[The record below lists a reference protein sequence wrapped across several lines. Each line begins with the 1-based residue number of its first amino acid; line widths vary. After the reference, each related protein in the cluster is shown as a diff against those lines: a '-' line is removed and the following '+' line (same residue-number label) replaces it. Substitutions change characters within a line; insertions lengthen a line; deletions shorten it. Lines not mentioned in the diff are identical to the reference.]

1 MSWKNNNT
9 FIKMREAYKEERES
23 VNYLE
28 DLKKLING
36 EATAAIQYKFAA
48 DSMVGDNQ
56 SYLRS
61 HFEEH
66 VTEEWGH
73 YTQLVEALME
83 RGGEAGSTLEALISS
98 ALPETEEIESFDSE
112 YLREFFI
119 SAEKNAIKAYQKFYN
134 SIEDEDPDL
143 ADIVSGIISDERAHK
158 LDFERMIQGYG
169 HLPDKDMK
177 SEEESDS
184 EEEEK
189 EEEASDT
196 ESEDKESEDL
206 KEEESKEEEDEDDSS
221 EDDEIKYKD
230 FWK

>member
-36 EATAAIQYKFAA
+36 EATAAIQYKFAS
-48 DSMVGDNQ
+48 DSMIGDNQ

-83 RGGEAGSTLEALISS
+83 RGGEADSTLEALISS

-119 SAEKNAIKAYQKFYN
+119 SSERNAIKAYQKFYN

-158 LDFERMIQGYG
+158 LDFERMVQGYG
-169 HLPDKDMK
+169 YSPDKDME
-177 SEEESDS
+177 SEEEK
-184 EEEEK
+184 K
-189 EEEASDT
+189 EEEPSDT
-196 ESEDKESEDL
+196 ESEDMESEDL
-206 KEEESKEEEDEDDSS
+206 KEEKSEEEEDEEDSS

>member
-36 EATAAIQYKFAA
+36 EATAAIQYKFAS
-48 DSMVGDNQ
+48 DSMIGDNQ

-83 RGGEAGSTLEALISS
+83 RGGEADSTLEALISS

-158 LDFERMIQGYG
+158 LDFERMEA
-169 HLPDKDMK
+169 KDME

-189 EEEASDT
+189 EEEPSDT

-206 KEEESKEEEDEDDSS
+206 KEEESEEEDEEDSS
-221 EDDEIKYKD
+221 EDDEIKYKN

>member
-36 EATAAIQYKFAA
+36 EATAAIQYKFAS
-48 DSMVGDNQ
+48 DSMIGDNQ

-83 RGGEAGSTLEALISS
+83 RGGEADSTLEALISS

-112 YLREFFI
+112 YLRDFFI
-119 SAEKNAIKAYQKFYN
+119 SSERNAIKAYQKFYN

-158 LDFERMIQGYG
+158 LDFERMETTDMG
-169 HLPDKDMK
+169 KDME
-177 SEEESDS
+177 SEEEK
-184 EEEEK
+184 K
-189 EEEASDT
+189 EEEPSDT

-206 KEEESKEEEDEDDSS
+206 KEEESEEEEEEDDSS

>member
-36 EATAAIQYKFAA
+36 EATAAIQYKFAS
-48 DSMVGDNQ
+48 DSMIGDNQ

-83 RGGEAGSTLEALISS
+83 RGGEADSTLEALISS

-119 SAEKNAIKAYQKFYN
+119 SAERNSIKAYQKFYN

-158 LDFERMIQGYG
+158 LDFERMVQGYG
-169 HLPDKDMK
+169 YSPDKDME
-177 SEEESDS
+177 SEEEK
-184 EEEEK
+184 K
-189 EEEASDT
+189 EEEPSDT
-196 ESEDKESEDL
+196 ESEDMESEDL
-206 KEEESKEEEDEDDSS
+206 KEEKSEEEEDEEDSS

>member
-23 VNYLE
+23 TNYLE

-36 EATAAIQYKFAA
+36 EATAAIQYKFAS

-73 YTQLVEALME
+73 CTQLVEALME
-83 RGGEAGSTLEALISS
+83 RGGEADSTLEALISS

-119 SAEKNAIKAYQKFYN
+119 SSERNAIKAYQKFYN
-134 SIEDEDPDL
+134 SIENEDPDL

-158 LDFERMIQGYG
+158 LDFERMEAKDM
-169 HLPDKDMK
+169 DKDME
-177 SEEESDS
+177 SEEEK
-184 EEEEK
+184 K
-189 EEEASDT
+189 EEEPSDT

-206 KEEESKEEEDEDDSS
+206 KEEESEEEEDKEDSS
-221 EDDEIKYKD
+221 EDNEIKYKN

>member
-36 EATAAIQYKFAA
+36 EATAAIQYKFAS
-48 DSMVGDNQ
+48 DSMIGDNQ

-83 RGGEAGSTLEALISS
+83 RGGEADSTLEALISS

-119 SAEKNAIKAYQKFYN
+119 SAERNAIKAYQKFYN

-158 LDFERMIQGYG
+158 LDFERMEAKDM
-169 HLPDKDMK
+169 DKDIE
-177 SEEESDS
+177 SEEDKD
-184 EEEEK
+184 K
-189 EEEASDT
+189 EEEPSDT

-206 KEEESKEEEDEDDSS
+206 KEEESEEEEDEDDSS

>member
-36 EATAAIQYKFAA
+36 EATAAIQYKFAS

-83 RGGEAGSTLEALISS
+83 RGGEADSTLEALISS

-119 SAEKNAIKAYQKFYN
+119 SAERNAIKAYQKFYN

-158 LDFERMIQGYG
+158 LDFERMEA
-169 HLPDKDMK
+169 KDME

-184 EEEEK
+184 EEEKK
-189 EEEASDT
+189 EEEPSDT

-206 KEEESKEEEDEDDSS
+206 KEEKSEEEDEEDSS
-221 EDDEIKYKD
+221 EDDEIKYKN

>member
-36 EATAAIQYKFAA
+36 EATAAIQYKLAS
-48 DSMVGDNQ
+48 DSMIGDNQ

-83 RGGEAGSTLEALISS
+83 RGGEADSTLEALISS

-158 LDFERMIQGYG
+158 LDFERMEAKDM
-169 HLPDKDMK
+169 DKDME
-177 SEEESDS
+177 SEEDED
-184 EEEEK
+184 K
-189 EEEASDT
+189 EEEPSDT
-196 ESEDKESEDL
+196 ELENKESEDL

>member
-36 EATAAIQYKFAA
+36 EATAAIQYKFAS
-48 DSMVGDNQ
+48 DSMIGDNQ

-83 RGGEAGSTLEALISS
+83 RGGEADSTLEALISS

-119 SAEKNAIKAYQKFYN
+119 SAERNAIKAYQKFYN
-134 SIEDEDPDL
+134 SIENEDPDL

-158 LDFERMIQGYG
+158 LDFERMESTDMG
-169 HLPDKDMK
+169 KDME
-177 SEEESDS
+177 SEEDEG
-184 EEEEK
+184 K
-189 EEEASDT
+189 EEEPSDT

>member
-36 EATAAIQYKFAA
+36 EATAAIQYKFAS
-48 DSMVGDNQ
+48 DSMIGDNQ

-83 RGGEAGSTLEALISS
+83 RGGEADSTLEALISS

-119 SAEKNAIKAYQKFYN
+119 SSERNAIKAYQKFYN

-158 LDFERMIQGYG
+158 LDFERMETTDMG
-169 HLPDKDMK
+169 KDME
-177 SEEESDS
+177 SEEEK
-184 EEEEK
+184 K
-189 EEEASDT
+189 EEEPSDT
-196 ESEDKESEDL
+196 ELENKESEDI
-206 KEEESKEEEDEDDSS
+206 KEEESEEEEDEDDSS
-221 EDDEIKYKD
+221 EDDEIEYKD

>member
-36 EATAAIQYKFAA
+36 EATAAIQYKFAS
-48 DSMVGDNQ
+48 DSMIGDNQ

-83 RGGEAGSTLEALISS
+83 RGGEADSTLEALISS

-119 SAEKNAIKAYQKFYN
+119 SAERNAIKAYQKFYN

-158 LDFERMIQGYG
+158 LDFERMETTDMG
-169 HLPDKDMK
+169 KDME
-177 SEEESDS
+177 SEEDED
-184 EEEEK
+184 K
-189 EEEASDT
+189 EEEPSD
-196 ESEDKESEDL
+196 SEDKESEDL
-206 KEEESKEEEDEDDSS
+206 KEEESEEEEDEDNSS
-221 EDDEIKYKD
+221 EDDEIKYKN

>member
-36 EATAAIQYKFAA
+36 EATAAIQYKFAS
-48 DSMVGDNQ
+48 DSMIGDNQ

-83 RGGEAGSTLEALISS
+83 RGGEADSTLEALISS

-119 SAEKNAIKAYQKFYN
+119 SAERNAIKAYQKFYN

-158 LDFERMIQGYG
+158 LDFERMESTDMG
-169 HLPDKDMK
+169 KDME
-177 SEEESDS
+177 SEEDED
-184 EEEEK
+184 K
-189 EEEASDT
+189 EEEPSDT
-196 ESEDKESEDL
+196 ELENKESEDI
-206 KEEESKEEEDEDDSS
+206 KEEESEEEEDEDDSS

>member
-36 EATAAIQYKFAA
+36 EATAAIQYKFAS
-48 DSMVGDNQ
+48 DSMIGDNQ

-66 VTEEWGH
+66 VNEEWGH

-83 RGGEAGSTLEALISS
+83 RGGEADSTLEALISS

-119 SAEKNAIKAYQKFYN
+119 SSERNAIKAYQKFYN

-158 LDFERMIQGYG
+158 LDFERMEAKDM
-169 HLPDKDMK
+169 DKDME
-177 SEEESDS
+177 SEEEK
-184 EEEEK
+184 K
-189 EEEASDT
+189 EEEPSDT

-206 KEEESKEEEDEDDSS
+206 KEEESEEEEDEDDSS

>member
-23 VNYLE
+23 TNYLE

-36 EATAAIQYKFAA
+36 EATAAIQYKFAS
-48 DSMVGDNQ
+48 DSMIGDNQ

-83 RGGEAGSTLEALISS
+83 RGGEADSTLEALISS

-119 SAEKNAIKAYQKFYN
+119 SAERNAIKAYQKFYN

-158 LDFERMIQGYG
+158 LDFERMEAKDM
-169 HLPDKDMK
+169 DKDME
-177 SEEESDS
+177 SEEDK
-184 EEEEK
+184 K
-189 EEEASDT
+189 EEEPSDT

>member
-36 EATAAIQYKFAA
+36 EATAAIQYKFAS
-48 DSMVGDNQ
+48 DSMIGDNQ

-119 SAEKNAIKAYQKFYN
+119 SAERNAIKAYQKFYN

-158 LDFERMIQGYG
+158 LDFERMETTDI
-169 HLPDKDMK
+169 DKDIE
-177 SEEESDS
+177 SEEDED
-184 EEEEK
+184 K
-189 EEEASDT
+189 EEEPSDT
-196 ESEDKESEDL
+196 ESEDKESEDI
-206 KEEESKEEEDEDDSS
+206 KEEESEEEEDEDDSS

>member
-9 FIKMREAYKEERES
+9 FIKMREAYKEERQS

-36 EATAAIQYKFAA
+36 EATAAIQYKFAS
-48 DSMVGDNQ
+48 DSMIGDNQ

-83 RGGEAGSTLEALISS
+83 RGGEADSTLEALISS

-119 SAEKNAIKAYQKFYN
+119 SAERNAIKAYQKFYN

-158 LDFERMIQGYG
+158 LDFERMESTDM
-169 HLPDKDMK
+169 DKDIE
-177 SEEESDS
+177 SEEDEG
-184 EEEEK
+184 K
-189 EEEASDT
+189 EEEPSDT

-206 KEEESKEEEDEDDSS
+206 KEEESEEEDEEDSS
-221 EDDEIKYKD
+221 EDDEIKYKN

>member
-36 EATAAIQYKFAA
+36 EATAAIQYKFAS
-48 DSMVGDNQ
+48 DSMIGDNQ

-83 RGGEAGSTLEALISS
+83 RGGEADSTLEALISS

-158 LDFERMIQGYG
+158 LDFERMETTDM
-169 HLPDKDMK
+169 DKDME
-177 SEEESDS
+177 SEEEK
-184 EEEEK
+184 K
-189 EEEASDT
+189 EEEPSDT

-206 KEEESKEEEDEDDSS
+206 KEEESEEEDEEDSS
-221 EDDEIKYKD
+221 EDDEIKYKN

>member
-36 EATAAIQYKFAA
+36 EATAAIQYKFAS
-48 DSMVGDNQ
+48 DSMIGDNQ

-83 RGGEAGSTLEALISS
+83 RGGEADSTLEALISS

-119 SAEKNAIKAYQKFYN
+119 SAERNAIKAYQKFYN

-158 LDFERMIQGYG
+158 LDFERMESTDMG
-169 HLPDKDMK
+169 KDME
-177 SEEESDS
+177 SEEDED
-184 EEEEK
+184 K
-189 EEEASDT
+189 EEEPSDT
-196 ESEDKESEDL
+196 ELENKASEDL
-206 KEEESKEEEDEDDSS
+206 KDEESKEEEDEDDSS

>member
-36 EATAAIQYKFAA
+36 EATAAIQYKFAS
-48 DSMVGDNQ
+48 DSMIGDNQ

-83 RGGEAGSTLEALISS
+83 RGGEADSTLEALISS

-158 LDFERMIQGYG
+158 LDFERMESTDMG
-169 HLPDKDMK
+169 KDME
-177 SEEESDS
+177 SEEEK
-184 EEEEK
+184 K
-189 EEEASDT
+189 EEEPSDT
-196 ESEDKESEDL
+196 ELENKESEDL
-206 KEEESKEEEDEDDSS
+206 KEEESEEEEEEDDSS

>member
-36 EATAAIQYKFAA
+36 EATAAIQYKFAS
-48 DSMVGDNQ
+48 DSMIGDNQ

-83 RGGEAGSTLEALISS
+83 RGGEADSTLEALISS

-158 LDFERMIQGYG
+158 LDFERMESTDMG
-169 HLPDKDMK
+169 KDME
-177 SEEESDS
+177 SEEDED
-184 EEEEK
+184 K
-189 EEEASDT
+189 EEEPSDT
-196 ESEDKESEDL
+196 ELENKESEDL

>member
-36 EATAAIQYKFAA
+36 EATAAIQYKFAS
-48 DSMVGDNQ
+48 DSMIGDNQ

-83 RGGEAGSTLEALISS
+83 RGGEADSTLEALISS

-143 ADIVSGIISDERAHK
+143 ADIISGIISDERAHK
-158 LDFERMIQGYG
+158 LDFERMESTDM
-169 HLPDKDMK
+169 DKDIE
-177 SEEESDS
+177 SEEDEG
-184 EEEEK
+184 K
-189 EEEASDT
+189 EEEPSDT
-196 ESEDKESEDL
+196 ELENKESEDL
-206 KEEESKEEEDEDDSS
+206 KEEKSEEEEDEDDSS

>member
-36 EATAAIQYKFAA
+36 EATAAIQYKFAS
-48 DSMVGDNQ
+48 DSMIGDNQ

-83 RGGEAGSTLEALISS
+83 RGGEADSTLEALISS

-158 LDFERMIQGYG
+158 LDFERMEA
-169 HLPDKDMK
+169 KDMGK
-177 SEEESDS
+177 DMESEEDED
-184 EEEEK
+184 K
-189 EEEASDT
+189 EEEPSDT
-196 ESEDKESEDL
+196 ELENKESEDL

>member
-36 EATAAIQYKFAA
+36 EATAAIQYKFAS
-48 DSMVGDNQ
+48 DSMIGDNQ

-83 RGGEAGSTLEALISS
+83 RGGEADSTLEALISS

-119 SAEKNAIKAYQKFYN
+119 SSERNAIKAYQKFYN

-158 LDFERMIQGYG
+158 LDFERMEA
-169 HLPDKDMK
+169 KDMGK
-177 SEEESDS
+177 DMESEEEK
-184 EEEEK
+184 K
-189 EEEASDT
+189 EEEPSDT

-206 KEEESKEEEDEDDSS
+206 KEEESEEEEDEEDSS
-221 EDDEIKYKD
+221 EDNEIKYKD

>member
-36 EATAAIQYKFAA
+36 EATAAIQYKFASN
-48 DSMVGDNQ
+48 SMVGDNQ

-83 RGGEAGSTLEALISS
+83 RGGEADSTLEALISS

-119 SAEKNAIKAYQKFYN
+119 SSERNAIKAYQKFYN

-158 LDFERMIQGYG
+158 LDFERMEAKDM
-169 HLPDKDMK
+169 DKDME
-177 SEEESDS
+177 SEEEK
-184 EEEEK
+184 K
-189 EEEASDT
+189 EEEPSDT

-206 KEEESKEEEDEDDSS
+206 KEEESEEEEDEDDSS

>member
-36 EATAAIQYKFAA
+36 EATAAIQYKFAS
-48 DSMVGDNQ
+48 DSMIGDNQ

-83 RGGEAGSTLEALISS
+83 RGGEADSTLEALISS

-119 SAEKNAIKAYQKFYN
+119 SSERNAIKAYQKFYN

-158 LDFERMIQGYG
+158 LDFERMEA
-169 HLPDKDMK
+169 KDMGK
-177 SEEESDS
+177 DMESEEEK
-184 EEEEK
+184 K
-189 EEEASDT
+189 EEEPSDT
-196 ESEDKESEDL
+196 ESEDKEDEDV
-206 KEEESKEEEDEDDSS
+206 KDEESEEEEDEEDSS

>member
-36 EATAAIQYKFAA
+36 EATAAIQYKFASG
-48 DSMVGDNQ
+48 SMIGDNQ

-83 RGGEAGSTLEALISS
+83 RGGEADSTLEALISS

-119 SAEKNAIKAYQKFYN
+119 SSERNAIKAYQKFYN

-158 LDFERMIQGYG
+158 LDFERMEAKDM
-169 HLPDKDMK
+169 DKDME
-177 SEEESDS
+177 SEEEK
-184 EEEEK
+184 K
-189 EEEASDT
+189 EEEPSDT
-196 ESEDKESEDL
+196 VSEDKESEDL
-206 KEEESKEEEDEDDSS
+206 KEEESEEEEDEDDSS

>member
-36 EATAAIQYKFAA
+36 EATAAIQYKFAS
-48 DSMVGDNQ
+48 DSMIGDNQ

-119 SAEKNAIKAYQKFYN
+119 SAERNAIKAYQKFYN

-158 LDFERMIQGYG
+158 LDFERMEAKDM
-169 HLPDKDMK
+169 DKDME
-177 SEEESDS
+177 SEEDKKEEEPSDTEFKDKEDEDSKEEES
-184 EEEEK
+184 EEEED
-189 EEEASDT
+189 EE
-196 ESEDKESEDL
+196 
-206 KEEESKEEEDEDDSS
+206 DSS

>member
-36 EATAAIQYKFAA
+36 EATAAIQYKFAS
-48 DSMVGDNQ
+48 DSMIGDNQ

-83 RGGEAGSTLEALISS
+83 RGGEADSTLEALISS

-119 SAEKNAIKAYQKFYN
+119 SAERNAIKAYQKFYN

-158 LDFERMIQGYG
+158 LDFERMESTDM
-169 HLPDKDMK
+169 DKDIE
-177 SEEESDS
+177 SEEDEG
-184 EEEEK
+184 K
-189 EEEASDT
+189 EEEPSDT

-206 KEEESKEEEDEDDSS
+206 KEEESEEEEDEDDSS

>member
-36 EATAAIQYKFAA
+36 EATAAIQYKFAS
-48 DSMVGDNQ
+48 DSMIGDNQ

-83 RGGEAGSTLEALISS
+83 RGGEADSTLEALISS

-119 SAEKNAIKAYQKFYN
+119 SAERNAIKAYQKFYN
-134 SIEDEDPDL
+134 SIENEDPDL

-158 LDFERMIQGYG
+158 LDFERMESTDMG
-169 HLPDKDMK
+169 KDME
-177 SEEESDS
+177 SEEDEG
-184 EEEEK
+184 K
-189 EEEASDT
+189 EEEPSDT

-206 KEEESKEEEDEDDSS
+206 KEEETEEEEDDEASS

>member
-36 EATAAIQYKFAA
+36 EATAAIQYKFAS
-48 DSMVGDNQ
+48 DSMIGDNQ

-83 RGGEAGSTLEALISS
+83 RGGEADSTLEALISS

-158 LDFERMIQGYG
+158 LDFERMEAKDM
-169 HLPDKDMK
+169 DKDIE
-177 SEEESDS
+177 SEEDKD
-184 EEEEK
+184 K
-189 EEEASDT
+189 EEEPSDT
-196 ESEDKESEDL
+196 ELENKESEDL
-206 KEEESKEEEDEDDSS
+206 KEEESEEEEDEDDSS
-221 EDDEIKYKD
+221 EDDETKYKD

>member
-36 EATAAIQYKFAA
+36 EATAAIQYKFAS
-48 DSMVGDNQ
+48 DSMIGDNQ

-83 RGGEAGSTLEALISS
+83 RGGEADSTLEALISS

-119 SAEKNAIKAYQKFYN
+119 SAERNAIKAYQKFYN

-158 LDFERMIQGYG
+158 LDFERMETTDMG
-169 HLPDKDMK
+169 KDME
-177 SEEESDS
+177 SEEDED
-184 EEEEK
+184 K
-189 EEEASDT
+189 EEEPSD
-196 ESEDKESEDL
+196 SEDKESEDL
-206 KEEESKEEEDEDDSS
+206 KEEESEEEEDEDDSS
-221 EDDEIKYKD
+221 EDDEIKYKN

>member
-36 EATAAIQYKFAA
+36 EATAAIQYKFAS
-48 DSMVGDNQ
+48 DSMIGDNQ

-83 RGGEAGSTLEALISS
+83 RGGEADSTLEALISS

-119 SAEKNAIKAYQKFYN
+119 SAERNAIKAYQKFYN

-143 ADIVSGIISDERAHK
+143 ADIISGIISDERAHK
-158 LDFERMIQGYG
+158 LDFERMEA
-169 HLPDKDMK
+169 KDMGK
-177 SEEESDS
+177 DMESEEEK
-184 EEEEK
+184 K
-189 EEEASDT
+189 EEEPSDT

>member
-36 EATAAIQYKFAA
+36 EATAAIQYKFAS
-48 DSMVGDNQ
+48 DSMIGDNQ

-83 RGGEAGSTLEALISS
+83 RGGEADSTLEALISS

-158 LDFERMIQGYG
+158 LDFERMEAKDM
-169 HLPDKDMK
+169 DKDME
-177 SEEESDS
+177 SEEDKD
-184 EEEEK
+184 K
-189 EEEASDT
+189 EEEPSDT
-196 ESEDKESEDL
+196 ELENKESEDL
-206 KEEESKEEEDEDDSS
+206 KEEESEEEEDEDDSS

>member
-36 EATAAIQYKFAA
+36 EATAAIQYKFAS
-48 DSMVGDNQ
+48 DSMIGDNQ

-83 RGGEAGSTLEALISS
+83 RGGEADSTLEALISS

-158 LDFERMIQGYG
+158 LDFERMEAKDM
-169 HLPDKDMK
+169 DKDIE
-177 SEEESDS
+177 SEEDEG
-184 EEEEK
+184 K
-189 EEEASDT
+189 EEEPSDT
-196 ESEDKESEDL
+196 ELENKESEDL
-206 KEEESKEEEDEDDSS
+206 KEEESEEEEDEDDSS

>member
-36 EATAAIQYKFAA
+36 EATAAIQYKFAS
-48 DSMVGDNQ
+48 DSMIGDNQ

-83 RGGEAGSTLEALISS
+83 RGGEADSTLEALISS

-112 YLREFFI
+112 YLRDFFI
-119 SAEKNAIKAYQKFYN
+119 SAERNAIKAYQKFYN

-143 ADIVSGIISDERAHK
+143 ADIVSGIISDERVEK
-158 LDFERMIQGYG
+158 LDFEGME
-169 HLPDKDMK
+169 DKDMGK
-177 SEEESDS
+177 DMESEEEK
-184 EEEEK
+184 K
-189 EEEASDT
+189 EEEPFDT
-196 ESEDKESEDL
+196 VSEDKESEDL
-206 KEEESKEEEDEDDSS
+206 KEEESEEEEDEDDSS

>member
-36 EATAAIQYKFAA
+36 EATAAIQYKFAS

-83 RGGEAGSTLEALISS
+83 RGGEADSTLEALISS

-119 SAEKNAIKAYQKFYN
+119 SSERNAIKAYQKFYN

-158 LDFERMIQGYG
+158 LDFERMEA
-169 HLPDKDMK
+169 KDME

-184 EEEEK
+184 EEEKK
-189 EEEASDT
+189 EEEPSDT

-206 KEEESKEEEDEDDSS
+206 KEEKSEEEDEEDSS
-221 EDDEIKYKD
+221 EDDEIKYKN

>member
-23 VNYLE
+23 TNYLE

-36 EATAAIQYKFAA
+36 EATAAIQYKFAS

-83 RGGEAGSTLEALISS
+83 RGGEADSTLEALISS

-119 SAEKNAIKAYQKFYN
+119 SSERNAIKAYQKFYN

-158 LDFERMIQGYG
+158 LDFERMEAKDM
-169 HLPDKDMK
+169 DKDME
-177 SEEESDS
+177 SEEEK
-184 EEEEK
+184 K
-189 EEEASDT
+189 EEEPSDT

-206 KEEESKEEEDEDDSS
+206 KEEESEEEEDEEDSS
-221 EDDEIKYKD
+221 EDNEIKYKN